1 MRTYGSGQP
10 CIAMSG
16 AVLPVAVDEKRK
28 EIPKD
33 KEGGIQ
39 GGDNDVEAALLP
51 MSIMWDLCHF

>member
-1 MRTYGSGQP
+1 
-10 CIAMSG
+10 MSG

-51 MSIMWDLCHF
+51 MSIMWELCHF